1 MIITVKF
8 SAGNKI
14 HLTNEDNPLNTKYT
28 NT

>member
-1 MIITVKF
+1 MIINVEF

-14 HLTNEDNPLNTKYT
+14 HLTIEDNPLNTKYT

>member
-14 HLTNEDNPLNTKYT
+14 HLTIEDNPLNTKYT